1 MMDKNKEEE
10 KSLSK
15 GKRVSCAENG
25 LIAEQYTQNGWFVK
39 IKPIFS
45 LDKKNEFAYNR
56 PTILFS
62 FVEKGKKGA
71 GFDIYMD
78 MDVFDLWAD
87 DVLDITRT
95 FAKTIEAESNSGEK
109 YPKTYKYVTG
119 TNGEKSVGFC
129 KSTINGAFASI
140 NGCTVKD
147 GKKVFA
153 NVPVDLNWIRS
164 CMKWYRRITAPYFAM
179 MAELTRQHLVSEWYK
194 PQDDDVEE
202 YSPNHTQEAAESP
215 QNDASFQNTPDCA
228 TNSIKPVNEANTKPH
243 ANNDYKCIEVVTS
256 TLMQTY
262 GKNGNFC
269 FKAFTKDN
277 KEIPFVIIPSEID
290 QAYADS
296 LKRFQAQAT
305 KATKIKTSLYYIQ
318 VKDRNLVKG
327 IA

>member
-1 MMDKNKEEE
+1 
-10 KSLSK
+10 
-15 GKRVSCAENG
+15 
-25 LIAEQYTQNGWFVK
+25 
-39 IKPIFS
+39 
-45 LDKKNEFAYNR
+45 
-56 PTILFS
+56 
-62 FVEKGKKGA
+62 
-71 GFDIYMD
+71 
-78 MDVFDLWAD
+78 
-87 DVLDITRT
+87 
-95 FAKTIEAESNSGEK
+95 
-109 YPKTYKYVTG
+109 
-119 TNGEKSVGFC
+119 
-129 KSTINGAFASI
+129 
-140 NGCTVKD
+140 
-147 GKKVFA
+147 
-153 NVPVDLNWIRS
+153 
-164 CMKWYRRITAPYFAM
+164 MKWYRRITAPYFAM
-179 MAELTRQHLVSEWYK
+179 MAELTRQHLVTEWYK

-228 TNSIKPVNEANTKPH
+228 ANSINPVNEANTKPH
-243 ANNDYKCIEVVTS
+243 ANSDYKCIEVVTS